1 MNEITILHLS
11 DIHFRRKDKEP
22 LKTYRQDVRAKMLE
36 AIRAHLVKE
45 KPAPDFVAVTGDIA
59 FSGKKEEYDEAGEF
73 FKELKSIL
81 PDGTVFLVVPGNHDV
96 DREET
101 DPEIFSLHTIAGSG
115 KVDGFLEDPRRMK
128 KHVHPKFIAFRAFA
142 RELNPEFYPTEEDYF
157 WVKNCDDKNVS
168 FLGLNSSWACE
179 NDEDRNNIALGY
191 PQVMSALKES
201 HLPNRILLL
210 HHPFDCLNG
219 NDFKRYQGEI
229 FKGCRLMLHG
239 HSHSDLALT
248 LTNPSCSCI
257 CLCANASYTINEE
270 GFIGFQF
277 IRASFSREGAAV
289 RVWPYRL
296 DERDLKR
303 FVPDT
308 HRYEGQ
314 TLDYFDLKTFDNS
327 HGEADKRI
335 LFPLL
340 EIPEGYREWV
350 RAFHSTMDIDLLA
363 RKGEVI
369 TVSLPEVYI
378 PIETRNPFYKEELEK
393 LRESGAREEVKTKE
407 PPTIDIEA
415 LVGLK
420 NLILLRGDAGMGKTT
435 LVKHLAYTVT
445 HDSCPASLKGYL
457 PVMVFLKD
465 LWSIYRDELR
475 QGRKNLM
482 FEQLMILYLEKNKCK
497 LAWETISAFLSRRR
511 VLFLIDGLDEAP
523 ANLRTELVEIIARFR
538 FDNKENRFLLTG
550 RPHGIAGTAEARF
563 GDGLQ
568 DIEPLDD
575 RLSAN
580 FIKKWFG
587 AVSGRAEGLGTVTA
601 EGMIADIRSNERI
614 AVFTGNPLLLTAV
627 CILYQ
632 DGKRIPE
639 QRADLY
645 NRVIVNLIS
654 RRFHD
659 PAQPG
664 KEDEILEFLMRLAFQ
679 AQVKNLRVIDMDDAL
694 GILRET
700 FPPKQDEKDNHYQ
713 RRIADLLEEIEPS
726 CGLFSRRGSGEIEFS
741 HLTFQEFLAARHM
754 VYMNIDCKDFLAG
767 GWWEETILL
776 YIGYWSTVSPKKSSG
791 MVEWILKT
799 GKDVNRDI
807 IDVRLLGAR
816 ALCDLQS
823 SQRDPR
829 VVSLAREEMLR
840 LIESNVDLKKR
851 FQAGEWVGV
860 LGDPRIDVLN
870 PPMVLVEAGEF
881 VRGSKESK
889 DAKPVRQI
897 YLDEF
902 MIGKYLVTNAEFKEF
917 IKDGGYEN
925 KDYWTPEGW
934 QWREKENISEPR
946 SYHDRM
952 WNGPNFPVVG
962 VSWYEAA
969 AYAAWLSKKTS
980 HKYQLPTEAQWEK
993 AARGS
998 RGFQY
1003 PWGNEFDKNKCNS
1016 YESELLRTSPVGIF
1030 PSGKSPY
1037 GCMDMAGNVWEWCSD
1052 WYDENF
1058 YKESPKENPMGPA
1071 DGSFRVLR
1079 GGSWVFVAP
1088 YCRAASRFDA
1098 LPADRLVHVGF
1109 RLSRSL

>member
-22 LKTYRQDVRAKMLE
+22 LKTSPQDVRAKMLA
-36 AIRAHLVKE
+36 AIRAHLDKE
-45 KPAPDFVAVTGDIA
+45 KTAPDFVAVTGDIA
-59 FSGKKEEYDEAGEF
+59 FSGKKEEYEEAGEF
-73 FKELKSIL
+73 FKELKGIL
-81 PDGTVFLVVPGNHDV
+81 PGGTVFLVVPGNHDV
-96 DREET
+96 DRKKT
-101 DPEIFSLHTIAGSG
+101 SVNLSLHNIV
-115 KVDGFLEDPRRMK
+115 KDNKIDVFLENNKDMNTF
-128 KHVHPKFIAFRAFA
+128 VHPKFKIFRAFV
-142 RELNPEFYPTEEDYF
+142 RKLNPDLYSEKGDYF
-157 WVKNCDDKNVS
+157 WVMDYKDKNVS

-210 HHPFDCLNG
+210 HHPFDWLNG
-219 NDFKRYQGEI
+219 KDFGRYQGEI
-229 FKGCRLMLHG
+229 FKGCRLILHG

-257 CLCANASYTINEE
+257 YLCANASYTINEE

-296 DERDLKR
+296 DKRDLKR

-327 HGEADKRI
+327 HGEVDKRK
-335 LFPLL
+335 PLPPL

-350 RAFHSTMDIDLLA
+350 RAFHSKMDIDLLA

-393 LRESGAREEVKTKE
+393 LRETGAKEEAKTKE
-407 PPTIDIEA
+407 PPSIDIEA

-435 LVKHLAYTVT
+435 LVKHLAYTIT
-445 HDSCPASLKGYL
+445 HDSCPSSLKGYL

-465 LWSIYRDELR
+465 LWSIYRDEL
-475 QGRKNLM
+475 QAGRKNIM

-497 LAWETISAFLSRRR
+497 LTWETISAFLSRQR

-523 ANLRTELVEIIARFR
+523 ANLRSELVEIIARFR

-550 RPHGIAGTAEARF
+550 RPHGMVGTAEARF
-563 GDGLQ
+563 GEGLQ

-587 AVSGRAEGLGTVTA
+587 AVSGRANGLGDVTA

-664 KEDEILEFLMRLAFQ
+664 IEDEILEFLMRLAFQ
-679 AQVKNLRVIDMDDAL
+679 AQVKNTRVIDMDDAL

-700 FPPKQDEKDNHYQ
+700 FPPKQDEKDNNYK
-713 RRIADLLEEIEPS
+713 RRISGLLEEIEPS

-799 GKDVNRDI
+799 GKNYNMDLAGI
-807 IDVRLLGAR
+807 RLLGAR
-816 ALCDLQS
+816 ALCDLQP

-829 VVSLAREEMLR
+829 VVSLAREEMVR
-840 LIESNVDLKKR
+840 LVESDVDLKKR
-851 FQAGEWVGV
+851 FQAGELLGS
-860 LGDPRIDVLN
+860 LGDMRINVLN
-870 PPMVLVEAGEF
+870 PPMVLVEAGKF
-881 VRGSKESK
+881 TRGSEEDK
-889 DAKPVRQI
+889 DEKPVRQI

-902 MIGKYLVTNAEFKEF
+902 MMGKYPVTNQEFRAF
-917 IKDGGYEN
+917 IDDKGYET
-925 KDYWTPEGW
+925 KDYWTSEGW
-934 QWREKENISEPR
+934 QWRQKENISGPR
-946 SYHDRM
+946 YWHDRQ

-969 AYAAWLSKKTS
+969 VYANWLTKKTGNR
-980 HKYQLPTEAQWEK
+980 YYLPTEAQWEK
-993 AARGS
+993 DARGS
-998 RGFQY
+998 RGFRY
-1003 PWGNEFDKNKCNS
+1003 PWGDTLDKNKWNS
-1016 YESELLRTSPVGIF
+1016 DECGRNRTGPVGIF

-1037 GCMDMAGNVWEWCSD
+1037 GCMDMAGNVLEWCSD
-1052 WYDENF
+1052 WYGEKY
-1058 YKESPKENPMGPA
+1058 YKESSSKNPSGPSF
-1071 DGSFRVLR
+1071 GSDRVLR
-1079 GGSWVFVAP
+1079 GGGWVLVAP
-1088 YCRAASRFDA
+1088 NCRAAFR
-1098 LPADRLVHVGF
+1098 VGF
-1109 RLSRSL
+1109 RPASRGEAGFRLLRSL